1 MNRYTLKSKT
11 ILSRED
17 EIVINTELSQF
28 EIEDII
34 DEITEDNRNWS
45 LLEFIGELDKALNT
59 KVEIAEVGKMQ
70 VDDFDVDDI
79 KSIFDFK

>member
-1 MNRYTLKSKT
+1 MNRYVLKART

-17 EIVINTELSQF
+17 EIVINTELTQF

-34 DEITEDNRNWS
+34 DEITEDNKNWS
-45 LLEFIGELDKALNT
+45 LIEFAGELDKALNT
-59 KVEIAEVGKMQ
+59 KVEIAKVGAVK

-79 KSIFDFK
+79 KCVYEFI